1 MPENI
6 FEKIEEEH
14 EEFKEM
20 LSQMEGSTKEEKTE
34 TFEKFKK
41 ELTAHIKAEE
51 QTLYE
56 SMKTDKKAKEMV
68 LVGIEEHQMGTNVLH
83 KLEKATGED
92 WIVQLIVLK
101 HLLEKHIDVEEEE
114 MIPMAK
120 KMLTKSTVEEISEKF
135 ESIEEEIEE

>member
-1 MPENI
+1 LPENI

-20 LSQMEGSTKEEKTE
+20 LSQMEGSTKEKTE
-34 TFEKFKK
+34 TFREFKK

-83 KLEKATGED
+83 KLDKATGED
-92 WIVQLIVLK
+92 WNVQLMVLK
-101 HLLEKHIDVEEEE
+101 HLLEKHIEVEEEE

-120 KMLTKSTVEEISEKF
+120 KMLAKSTVEEISEKF
-135 ESIEEEIEE
+135 ESIEEKLEK